1 MIRITL
7 PPIMDR
13 SAVTGCLEELREAF
27 AKREGVEIGCEQVE
41 QIGQAG
47 LQLLASAVR
56 SSRADG
62 TKLIFA
68 GADTGAIA
76 TSAQLAAMT
85 DIIFGGGTL

>member
-13 SAVTGCLEELREAF
+13 SAVTGCVADLRDAF
-27 AKREGVEIGCEQVE
+27 AKREGVEIGCEHVE
-41 QIGQAG
+41 QIGLAG

-56 SSRADG
+56 SSRGDG
-62 TKLIFA
+62 TKLAF
-68 GADTGAIA
+68 TGSE
-76 TSAQLAAMT
+76 TSAIETSARLAGMT